1 VYSTCLFCTSSL
13 PRNDA
18 IGHWPIGRRI
28 AWDAERGRL
37 WVICRRCA
45 RWNLSPLEERWEAIE
60 ELERLFSITPTR
72 HTTGEI
78 GLARAGGGVDLI
90 RIGRPLRSEFAA
102 WRFSDVFRS
111 RYRREVVWG
120 TGWIVLTGGL
130 WIAGSSFAALSG
142 GGGPLALALAAH
154 HFRRRREFAPIGR
167 FPDDSGESRVVRAAD
182 IHRASLIPDPASGW
196 ELRIPIG
203 RSTVRLGAT
212 EASSVAP
219 QLFAA
224 LNAAGARARVVS
236 DAVADLERVGRPER
250 YFDHAAGLLASRRI
264 APAVEHERFG
274 VIHLPDHVRLGLE
287 MAANEETERLLLD
300 GELRL
305 LHAAWREA
313 EELAA
318 IADRLVLPA
327 AVERTL
333 ATLHPRR
340 TSD

>member
-1 VYSTCLFCTSSL
+1 VYSTCLFCTAPL
-13 PRNDA
+13 PRNVA
-18 IGHWPIGRRI
+18 IERWPIGRRI

-60 ELERLFSITPTR
+60 EMERLFSITPTR

-78 GLARAGGGVDLI
+78 SLARTAGGVDLI

-102 WRFSDVFRS
+102 WRFADVFRS
-111 RYRREVVWG
+111 RFRREAAWG

-130 WIAGSSFAALSG
+130 WLAGSSLAAVSG

-154 HFRRRREFAPIGR
+154 HLRRRREFAPIGR
-167 FPDDSGESRVVRAAD
+167 FADESGEARVVRAAD
-182 IHRASLIPDPASGW
+182 VHDASLFPDEESGW
-196 ELRIPIG
+196 VLRIPKG
-203 RSTVRLGAT
+203 RSAVRLGPA
-212 EASSVAP
+212 AAASVAP

-224 LNAAGARARVVS
+224 LNASGARARVVAQ
-236 DAVADLERVGRPER
+236 AVTDLERVGRPER
-250 YFDHAAGLLASRRI
+250 YFAHAAGLLASRRI
-264 APAVEHERFG
+264 APPVEHERFG
-274 VIHLPDHVRLGLE
+274 VIHLPEHVRLGME
-287 MAANEETERLLLD
+287 MAANEETERMVLD

-318 IADRLVLPA
+318 IADRLALPA

-333 ATLHPRR
+333 AALHQRR
-340 TSD
+340 TQD